1 MNDQNPVDNR
11 KALSWL
17 EGDEQML
24 VKIRAIF
31 VKNIPAQVALLK
43 ESLDAGDAALVERFA
58 HSIRGSAAMMGAGVM
73 SDEAGIIEMFAIAG
87 DLDSARAGYSR
98 FFGAYERVMEA
109 LASGGGCDACPGGR

>member
-1 MNDQNPVDNR
+1 MHDQNPVDNR
-11 KALSWL
+11 KALNWL

-24 VKIRAIF
+24 VKIKSIF
-31 VKNIPAQVALLK
+31 VKNVPAQVALLK

-58 HSIRGSAAMMGAGVM
+58 HSIRGSAAMMGASGM
-73 SDEAGIIEMFAIAG
+73 SNEAGVIEMFAIAG

-98 FFGAYERVMEA
+98 FYGAYERVMEA